1 MIAINWGSSNFR
13 AWKLSAATTVEAEK
27 SSGRGAVQV
36 EPGGFAEALMAE
48 VGDWVRSGETRVLMS
63 GMVGAR
69 RGWKEA
75 PYVRV
80 PASFEQVVDGVIRLE
95 VNLPDSSHLDV
106 RIVPGLI
113 GADASGVP
121 EVMRGEETEI
131 FGCAREL
138 VGDAHLCLPGTHT
151 KWVQMKSGKIAAFS
165 TSMTGDLYKA
175 VREGTILST
184 STQQEPNDAA
194 AFLHGVARS
203 KQAGALAHH
212 LFGVRTLVLTGELA
226 ESSASS
232 YLSGLLIGHEVNTMV
247 QEGERVH
254 LIGDPGLCALYATA
268 LHEFGVSSSVEPAG
282 AALRGLIRIS
292 THISTRIAERL
303 AW

>member
-13 AWKLSAATTVEAEK
+13 AWKLNAAGTVEAEK

-36 EPGGFAEALMAE
+36 APGGFPEALMAE
-48 VGDWVRSGETRVLMS
+48 VGDWVRGGESRVLMA

-80 PASFEQVVDGVIRLE
+80 PASFEQVVGGVIRLE
-95 VNLPDSSHLDV
+95 VDLPGATLLDA
-106 RIVPGLI
+106 RIVPGLL
-113 GADASGVP
+113 GADDSGVP

-131 FGCAREL
+131 FGCAHEL
-138 VGDAHLCLPGTHT
+138 AGAAHLCLPGTHT
-151 KWVQMKSGKIAAFS
+151 KWVRMESGKIAAFS

-175 VREGTILST
+175 VREGTILRASLSS
-184 STQQEPNDAA
+184 STQDEQKDDA
-194 AFLHGVARS
+194 AFLRGVARS

-212 LFGVRTLVLTGELA
+212 LFGVRALVLTGELA
-226 ESSASS
+226 EQSASS
-232 YLSGLLIGHEVNTMV
+232 YLSGLLIGHEVKTMV
-247 QEGERVH
+247 KEGERVH
-254 LIGDPGLCALYATA
+254 LIGDPGLCSLYASA
-268 LHEFGVSSSVEPAG
+268 LHEFGVSSSVEPVG
-282 AALRGLIRIS
+282 AALRGLIL
-292 THISTRIAERL
+292 IAERL